1 MNPNSKT
8 TPPSTE
14 VSEPD
19 LDKKGFEHHEENLTV
34 AEEDGGNAAVDRKIT
49 RKIDLRLLPLLV
61 LAYTMTFLDRV
72 NIGNARLW
80 NMEDD
85 LGLKG
90 YDFNIVVLG
99 KRRTTFSQTLCSP
112 NNDSFLYSIHHI
124 RGNHCP
130 IHGEA
135 ILLTQRFRF
144 LPIWLSQELSPDIG
158 FLG

>member
-1 MNPNSKT
+1 MDPNSKT
-8 TPPSTE
+8 GPQGTE

-19 LDKKGFEHHEENLTV
+19 LDKKGFEHHEKNLENLT
-34 AEEDGGNAAVDRKIT
+34 AEEDGGNAALDRKIT

-85 LGLKG
+85 LGMKG

-99 KRRTTFSQTLCSP
+99 KRRTAFSP
-112 NNDSFLYSIHHI
+112 
-124 RGNHCP
+124 
-130 IHGEA
+130 
-135 ILLTQRFRF
+135 
-144 LPIWLSQELSPDIG
+144 
-158 FLG
+158 